1 MDFFLPSVVDPDAAE
16 EFIGAVESFTE
27 DATGWEIEPGRASS
41 VEYWENGDLARAT
54 VGSPLDG
61 EIVQCILNTDRLLL
75 ICTENRGIGWGAP
88 IVVDKMAVATV
99 RWFNGHGPKAIA
111 A

>member
-1 MDFFLPSVVDPDAAE
+1 MDFFLPSAADPDAAE
-16 EFIGAVESFTE
+16 QLIIAVESFTE
-27 DATGWEIEPGRASS
+27 DATGWSIRPGRASS
-41 VEYWENGDLARAT
+41 VEYWEAGELLRAT
-54 VGSPLDG
+54 VGNPFQD
-61 EIVQCILNTDRLLL
+61 EIVQCILNTDRLLV

-99 RWFNGHGPKAIA
+99 RWFNGHSPEALA